1 MEDLL
6 LLLANLAYSKVHKVR
21 FDENKELL
29 TENLRLL
36 GDESQSIKAR
46 AICSQFFLN
55 VTHKCTKT
63 ISVLNKKAVL
73 EELRLMIDESERA
86 VDKLTFDETIS
97 CNPEEKSSRVHLLR
111 TLVSNLR
118 RLASM
123 IAVNCRSGSSGGS
136 ANIKKGSPI
145 SPALGS
151 FPFGHNNTTLV

>member
-1 MEDLL
+1 M
-6 LLLANLAYSKVHKVR
+6 ANLAYSKIHKVR

-36 GDESQSIKAR
+36 GDESQSVKAR

-63 ISVLNKKAVL
+63 IAVLNKSAVL
-73 EELRLMIDESERA
+73 HELRLMIDDSERE

-97 CNPEEKSSRVHLLR
+97 ANAEEKSSKVHMLR
-111 TLVSNLR
+111 TLVNNLR

-123 IAVNCRSGSSGGS
+123 IAVNCGSSTTSGSSS
-136 ANIKKGSPI
+136 TKKGSFTGA
-145 SPALGS
+145 SSGQHL
-151 FPFGHNNTTLV
+151 FGNHSTLV